1 VVQKFIEKFRVKYSE
16 VPDAMAV
23 LGYDA
28 AQVLADAIRRAGT
41 TEGKKLRDAIAATKD
56 FPGVSGKI
64 TIDAE
69 RNARKSIVVL
79 KIDGGKVQFFQK
91 VEP

>member
-1 VVQKFIEKFRVKYSE
+1 VQQFIEKFRQKYSE

-28 AQVLADAIRRAGT
+28 TQVLVDAMKRAGT

-64 TIDAE
+64 TIDE
-69 RNARKSIVVL
+69 KRNARKSIVVL
-79 KIDGGKVQFFQK
+79 KIDGGKVKFFQK